1 MPTAITMNEQAK
13 NSPQVAKS
21 ASRRS
26 NSSTPP
32 LSAKVSRLQEPRSKR
47 QLTTQERIILLEGS
61 KLNGFKFPPW
71 ASPLDDSE
79 FELLPG
85 QARYL

>member
-1 MPTAITMNEQAK
+1 MNEYG
-13 NSPQVAKS
+13 KS
-21 ASRRS
+21 ATQPSGSASPRTNPS
-26 NSSTPP
+26 APAP
-32 LSAKVSRLQEPRSKR
+32 SAKVSKLQEPKSKR

-71 ASPLDDSE
+71 GSAIDDSE

>member
-1 MPTAITMNEQAK
+1 MNEYGKGAIQP
-13 NSPQVAKS
+13 SES
-21 ASRRS
+21 ASPRTNPS
-26 NSSTPP
+26 APAP
-32 LSAKVSRLQEPRSKR
+32 SAKVSRLQEPKSKR

-61 KLNGFKFPPW
+61 KFDGFKFPPW
-71 ASPLDDSE
+71 ESALADSE

>member
-1 MPTAITMNEQAK
+1 MNEH
-13 NSPQVAKS
+13 AKS
-21 ASRRS
+21 ATRPSESESPRTNPS
-26 NSSTPP
+26 ASAP
-32 LSAKVSRLQEPRSKR
+32 SAKVSRLQEPKSKR

-71 ASPLDDSE
+71 ESPLDDSE

-85 QARYL
+85 PARYL